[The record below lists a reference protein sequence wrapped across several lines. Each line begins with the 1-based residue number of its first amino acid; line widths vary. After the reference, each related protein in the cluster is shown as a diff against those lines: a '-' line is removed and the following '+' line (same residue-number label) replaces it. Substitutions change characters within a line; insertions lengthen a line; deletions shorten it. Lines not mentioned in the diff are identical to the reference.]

1 MCRSQ
6 SPQLRSGAVNPVTR
20 PPKKR
25 QIAPTSAGLILQ
37 VMPLSVLALVTQL
50 VAALLILSGSRK
62 MASVPGG
69 VLVRD
74 SNLRIPVAMWF

>member
-1 MCRSQ
+1 MFRGQ

-37 VMPLSVLALVTQL
+37 VIPLSVSALVTQL

-62 MASVPGG
+62 IASVPAAFYFATAIYGY
-69 VLVRD
+69 R
-74 SNLRIPVAMWF
+74 

>member
-20 PPKKR
+20 PPKR
-25 QIAPTSAGLILQ
+25 QIALTSAGLILQ
-37 VMPLSVLALVTQL
+37 VMRLSVLALVTQL

-62 MASVPGG
+62 IASVPAAFYFATAIYGY
-69 VLVRD
+69 R
-74 SNLRIPVAMWF
+74 